1 MHDLMFSTKDG
12 FHDSEDVVGG
22 PRNQEDQ
29 QDEGECLCCFSLLL
43 LFLKRFD
50 SNKSWVVKN
59 LPKTWDTEGPPNFKQ
74 SIGLDMVCIMTTN
87 IGEGCSTFPKDS
99 PNDGIFNVLFPFA
112 IHYLIT

>member
-1 MHDLMFSTKDG
+1 MFSTKDG

-22 PRNQEDQ
+22 PGNQEDQ
-29 QDEGECLCCFSLLL
+29 QDEGECFCCFSLLL

-59 LPKTWDTEGPPNFKQ
+59 LSKTWDTEDPPNFKQ
-74 SIGLDMVCIMTTN
+74 SIGLDVVCIMTTN

-99 PNDGIFNVLFPFA
+99 PWHF
-112 IHYLIT
+112 